1 MLTCPPPTSKILYM
15 NNKHTLVDAF
25 VKAHN
30 DKHTLA
36 DTFVKA
42 LKERSKQSGLGLGYA
57 MGVK

>member
-1 MLTCPPPTSKILYM
+1 M